1 MNEAYAPLY
10 GFAPLTQGQIDQY
23 VAMYLPLLDMRMV
36 TFVVN
41 EKDELV
47 AFGVSM
53 PSLSEALQKAKGKL
67 LPFGWIPLA
76 KALFMKRRAK
86 ILDLLI
92 VAVKPEYQNK
102 GVNALLFSDL
112 IPVYHELGFEFAE
125 TNPELEL
132 NDKVQAQWNYFETE
146 QHKRRRAYIKQIDYG
161 KVQ

>member
-1 MNEAYAPLY
+1 MSLCTPIW
-10 GFAPLTQGQIDQY
+10 FCTLTQGQIDQY

-47 AFGVSM
+47 AFGVYAFIIRSF
-53 PSLSEALQKAKGKL
+53 AKAKGKL